1 MCLLKLTKNVKPRKV
16 YKMTIEIQHKTQVKS
31 HIRQIINLI
40 FELERTGQLDMQD
53 WFSMIDDLDNFVEV
67 LKGKDNHGR

>member
-1 MCLLKLTKNVKPRKV
+1 
-16 YKMTIEIQHKTQVKS
+16 MTTQIENKTHVKS

-53 WFSMIDDLDNFVEV
+53 WFSMIDDLDNFLE
-67 LKGKDNHGR
+67 LLNGKDNHGR

>member
-1 MCLLKLTKNVKPRKV
+1 
-16 YKMTIEIQHKTQVKS
+16 MTPEIENKTHIKS

-53 WFSMIDDLDNFVEV
+53 WFTMINDLDDFLELLN
-67 LKGKDNHGR
+67 GKDNHGR

>member
-1 MCLLKLTKNVKPRKV
+1 
-16 YKMTIEIQHKTQVKS
+16 MTIEIQHKTQVKS

-53 WFSMIDDLDNFVEV
+53 WFSMIDDLDNFLEF

>member
-1 MCLLKLTKNVKPRKV
+1 
-16 YKMTIEIQHKTQVKS
+16 MTIEIQHKTQVKS

-53 WFSMIDDLDNFVEV
+53 WFSMIDDLDNFLEL

>member
-1 MCLLKLTKNVKPRKV
+1 
-16 YKMTIEIQHKTQVKS
+16 MTIEVQHKTQVKS

-53 WFSMIDDLDNFVEV
+53 WFSMIDDLDNFLEL

>member
-1 MCLLKLTKNVKPRKV
+1 
-16 YKMTIEIQHKTQVKS
+16 MTTEIQHKSHVKS

-53 WFSMIDDLDNFVEV
+53 WFSMIDDLDNFLE
-67 LKGKDNHGR
+67 LLNRKDNHGR